1 MLGTQSLL
9 LPVFR
14 ALATLLWRRATASL
28 TGPSSH
34 GVSVRPGKLSRGPE
48 ALDLWAPGKC
58 GVLLGWSQIPGLIY
72 SRTALVT
79 G

>member
-14 ALATLLWRRATASL
+14 ALATLLWPRATASL
-28 TGPSSH
+28 TGPSSNA
-34 GVSVRPGKLSRGPE
+34 VSVRPGKLSRGPE
-48 ALDLWAPGKC
+48 TLELWGPGKC
-58 GVLLGWSQIPGLIY
+58 GVSLGWSQIPGLIC
-72 SRTALVT
+72 SRAASVM